1 MVAVS
6 VDLAIYCHRTPVAR
20 LCVEE
25 NRKTNYCY
33 LFILCIKQSQ
43 KVLLLCCISVL
54 IEYEERICTAVLLFR
69 AGDIPIQSMCSSI
82 RHRPVVQCFSHITTL
97 FRNTQ
102 LFWSVIALC

>member
-6 VDLAIYCHRTPVAR
+6 VDLAVYCHHTPVAR

-33 LFILCIKQSQ
+33 LFIIMYKKKKVSQ
-43 KVLLLCCISVL
+43 KVLLLCCIFVL

-69 AGDIPIQSMCSSI
+69 AGDMPIQSMCSSI
-82 RHRPVVQCFSHITTL
+82 SHRPVVQCFSHI
-97 FRNTQ
+97 
-102 LFWSVIALC
+102 S

>member
-33 LFILCIKQSQ
+33 LSILCIKQSP
-43 KVLLLCCISVL
+43 KVLLFCCVFVL
-54 IEYEERICTAVLLFR
+54 IEYEERIYTAVLWFR
-69 AGDIPIQSMCSSI
+69 AGDIPIQSLGIAIS
-82 RHRPVVQCFSHITTL
+82 HRPVVQC
-97 FRNTQ
+97 
-102 LFWSVIALC
+102 C